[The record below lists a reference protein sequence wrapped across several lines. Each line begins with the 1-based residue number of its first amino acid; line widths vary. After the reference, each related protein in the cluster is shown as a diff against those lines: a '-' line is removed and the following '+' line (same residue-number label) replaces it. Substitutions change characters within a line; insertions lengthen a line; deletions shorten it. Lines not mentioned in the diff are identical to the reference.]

1 MSEQSEQIL
10 DLLTEIILQYIN
22 VHRDEENR
30 EHIAVN
36 EKEN

>member
-10 DLLTEIILQYIN
+10 DLMTEIILQYLS
-22 VHRDEENR
+22 VHRDKENR
-30 EHIAVN
+30 EIIAVN